1 MIEERADK
9 RFEGRSYTIFV
20 EVESAAYDGS
30 SDGNIVICKSVNLS
44 AEGLQVMVDTLIPA
58 RKVLRL
64 CLDVRGEP
72 PIFVVGEVMWQRQEA
87 DSGEYNVGFRLFD
100 SEETDYQ
107 TWRKMV
113 AELIEA
119 ASATDQ
125 QA

>member
-30 SDGNIVICKSVNLS
+30 TDGNIVICKSINLS
-44 AEGLQVMVDTLIPA
+44 AEGLQVVVDTLIPA

-64 CLDVRGEP
+64 CLDVRDEP
-72 PIFVVGEVMWQRQEA
+72 PIFVVGEVMWQRQEPET
-87 DSGEYNVGFRLFD
+87 GEYHVGFRLFD

-107 TWRKMV
+107 TWRQMV
-113 AELIEA
+113 AELIRGSE
-119 ASATDQ
+119 
-125 QA
+125 